1 MKQAMFL
8 KFRDILH
15 ETVSEYTRRGE
26 FVRIFPAK
34 NSKIYDKY
42 FSKNHLNKLIY
53 KTLFSSEFLPY
64 GVNLSDLIQ
73 NRSENLIRAPI
84 RVI

>member
-1 MKQAMFL
+1 MMKQAMFL

-42 FSKNHLNKLIY
+42 FI
-53 KTLFSSEFLPY
+53 KTTHSY
-64 GVNLSDLIQ
+64 
-73 NRSENLIRAPI
+73 
-84 RVI
+84 

>member
-1 MKQAMFL
+1 MFL

-34 NSKIYDKY
+34 NSKIYDK
-42 FSKNHLNKLIY
+42 LIY

-84 RVI
+84 RMI